1 MHDLPPSP
9 WVTRFAPLIKRAGAV
24 IDVACG
30 TGRHAKWLAAHGY
43 EVHAVDRDA
52 DALAQLQGIAGI
64 TTRIADLETD
74 SWPYV
79 GERFDGIVV
88 TNYLWRPHFD
98 DLIAMLNSDGV
109 LIYETFMIGNETL
122 GRPSNPDFLLE
133 PGELLERVRGRLT
146 VVAFEQGRVEQ
157 PKPSF
162 VQRISARAGNVDVLP
177 S

>member
-1 MHDLPPSP
+1 MPRSYVGCIAALAAVMAMAGVALASSP
-9 WVTRFAPLIKRAGAV
+9 ITIGYSTGWLLDEAQVAIQAGLVETA
-24 IDVACG
+24 
-30 TGRHAKWLAAHGY
+30 AAHG
-43 EVHAVDRDA
+43 DR
-52 DALAQLQGIAGI
+52 
-64 TTRIADLETD
+64 
-74 SWPYV
+74 
-79 GERFDGIVV
+79 VV
-88 TNYLWRPHFD
+88 TVNANGDVKRQLDQID

-109 LIYETFMIGNETL
+109 LIYETFMIGNEKL

-162 VQRISARAGNVDVLP
+162 VQRICARAGNVDVLP